1 LLFSFLGVR
10 TVFSASRSSAQQ
22 FLDGETYSFFRSI
35 LIILRRISMTRLHS
49 RRIGFTLVEL
59 LVVIAIIGILVGLL
73 LPAVQAAR
81 EAARR
86 MQCGNNLKQLGLAL
100 HNYESANKR
109 LPSGRS
115 ATTNLSAFAA
125 LMPYLEQQSVYQLV
139 DFNVNGTHANNTAAR
154 AVTIPSLICPSD
166 PVTIIPV
173 AGWAGTNYRSNQGSG
188 ILHGLPP
195 SLTSD
200 PNFGYPEPNG
210 PMIPTK
216 FIRIGDITDGLSNTA
231 AFSEHGKGDFS
242 NAVSSVTD
250 TFRPG
255 TNPTTADEA
264 IRDCAAVNIASLS
277 FQGNSNVGGPWLV
290 GGHTTTCYF
299 HAAPPQSRSCMF
311 PPGRIST
318 TAKSYH
324 TGGVQVA
331 RCDGSVTF
339 IARTIDL
346 AAWRAFGSR
355 NQGDVSTGANE

>member
-1 LLFSFLGVR
+1 M
-10 TVFSASRSSAQQ
+10 SR
-22 FLDGETYSFFRSI
+22 LPFRRS
-35 LIILRRISMTRLHS
+35 
-49 RRIGFTLVEL
+49 GFTLVEL

-100 HNYESANKR
+100 LNYESANRR
-109 LPSGRS
+109 LPSCRT
-115 ATTNLSAFAA
+115 ATTSFSAFGS
-125 LMPYLEQQSVYQLV
+125 LMPYMEQSTVHQLI
-139 DFNVNGTHANNTAAR
+139 DFNVAATHANNVAAV
-154 AVTIPSLICPSD
+154 AISIPTLNCPSD
-166 PVTIIPV
+166 PVAVIPV
-173 AGWAGTNYRSNQGSG
+173 AGWAGTNYRTNQGSG
-188 ILHGLPP
+188 ILYGLPP
-195 SLTSD
+195 ALSSD
-200 PNFGYPEPNG
+200 PNFGFAEPNG

-216 FIRIGDITDGLSNTA
+216 FLKISDITDGLSNTA

-242 NAVSSVTD
+242 NAISTPLD

-255 TNPTTADEA
+255 TNPANADEA
-264 IRDCAAVNIASLS
+264 IRDCAAIDTSNLS

-290 GGHTTTCYF
+290 GNHTSTCYY
-299 HAAPPQSRSCMF
+299 HAAPPMSRSCMF

-339 IARTIDL
+339 ISRSIDL
-346 AAWRAFGSR
+346 IAWRAFGSR
-355 NQGDVSTGANE
+355 NEGEVLSGANE

>member
-1 LLFSFLGVR
+1 MKRYKSLLVR
-10 TVFSASRSSAQQ
+10 S
-22 FLDGETYSFFRSI
+22 
-35 LIILRRISMTRLHS
+35 
-49 RRIGFTLVEL
+49 GFTLVEL

-100 HNYESANKR
+100 HNYESTNKR
-109 LPSGRS
+109 LPAGR
-115 ATTNLSAFAA
+115 APTTSISTFGA
-125 LMPYLEQQSVYQLV
+125 LLPYMEQSNVYQLV
-139 DFNVNGTHANNTAAR
+139 DFRVSSTHANNAA
-154 AVTIPSLICPSD
+154 ALGTNIPTFLCPSD
-166 PVTIIPV
+166 PVGIIPV
-173 AGWAGTNYRSNQGSG
+173 AGWAGTNYRTNQGSG
-188 ILHGLPP
+188 ILNSLPP
-195 SLTSD
+195 TLSSD

-210 PMIPTK
+210 PMIPSK
-216 FIRIGDITDGLSNTA
+216 FLKLGEVVDGLSNTA

-242 NAVSSVTD
+242 NAISSFTD

-264 IRDCAAVNIASLS
+264 MRDCAAVNTLDLS
-277 FQGNSNVGGPWLV
+277 MQGNSNVGGPWLS
-290 GGHTTTCYF
+290 GGHTATNYF
-299 HAAPPQSRSCMF
+299 HAAPPMSRSCMF

-331 RCDGSVTF
+331 RCDGSVVF
-339 IARTIDL
+339 IPQTIDL

-355 NQGDVSTGANE
+355 NQGETLGGANE